1 MVERKLLE
9 EGDSFALPDDKHNF
23 NEWKLKFDKALK
35 WTMDD
40 VDDYLGELGFGLQL
54 QIKTDYS
61 FSGGKSKW
69 LAAYCKREHDVTE
82 DGVIMIALNY
92 HQIWSKMNE
101 LGIDD
106 DSFNIE
112 AQANITLWHEIGH
125 ALVDF
130 FKNFKIDKYNSRRLI
145 ELKGKLNNLTKNKE
159 EQLVEEFGESW
170 FPEGTG
176 VWNSELKDLIFE
188 FVNIIDSIDSQFKR

>member
-1 MVERKLLE
+1 M
-9 EGDSFALPDDKHNF
+9 PDDKHNF

-35 WTMDD
+35 WAIED

-69 LAAYCKREHDVTE
+69 LAAYCKREHDVSE

-92 HQIWSKMNE
+92 HQIWSKMCE

-125 ALVDF
+125 ALIDF
-130 FKNFKIDKYNSRRLI
+130 FRNFKIDGHNSHRII

-176 VWNSELKDLIFE
+176 IWHSELKDLIFD
-188 FVNIIDSIDSQFKR
+188 FVNIINKNE

>member
-1 MVERKLLE
+1 MCEI
-9 EGDSFALPDDKHNF
+9 D
-23 NEWKLKFDKALK
+23 
-35 WTMDD
+35 
-40 VDDYLGELGFGLQL
+40 
-54 QIKTDYS
+54 TD
-61 FSGGKSKW
+61 G
-69 LAAYCKREHDVTE
+69 
-82 DGVIMIALNY
+82 
-92 HQIWSKMNE
+92 
-101 LGIDD
+101 

-112 AQANITLWHEIGH
+112 VQANITLWHEIGH

-130 FKNFKIDKYNSRRLI
+130 FKNFKIDGYNSRRLI

-188 FVNIIDSIDSQFKR
+188 FVNIINKHE